1 LYLLQY
7 AGTGVMIEI
16 KWRFVDIIL
25 FAYSHLQ
32 KEEQKTAAIRKEI
45 NAC

>member
-1 LYLLQY
+1 LHCV
-7 AGTGVMIEI
+7 GTGVKIEI
-16 KWRFVDIIL
+16 KWRLVDIIL